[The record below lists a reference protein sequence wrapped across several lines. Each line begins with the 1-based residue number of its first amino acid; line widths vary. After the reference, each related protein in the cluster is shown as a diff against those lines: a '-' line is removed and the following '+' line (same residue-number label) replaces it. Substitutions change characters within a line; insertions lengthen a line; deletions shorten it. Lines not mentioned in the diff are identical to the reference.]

1 MMRFAALDHGQRFLL
16 VEAERRCAVLGADG
30 AVGGIVAGA
39 VEEHADAQGD
49 GLTLQL
55 LRLVAQLFLFFL
67 PQWGEVAGLFLPGTG
82 HGDSRPLGQCE
93 AGQHGMRGGGDI
105 QRFGRH
111 EGVRRV

>member
-55 LRLVAQLFLFFL
+55 LRLVAQLFLFVLFFQ

-82 HGDSRPLGQCE
+82 HGDGRP
-93 AGQHGMRGGGDI
+93 
-105 QRFGRH
+105 
-111 EGVRRV
+111 